1 LTGLAALTRKD
12 GDRVLRFVAEA
23 EADDGD
29 QPFADDVLLQLGDL
43 VGADWAGYS
52 ELDWMRKR
60 GIVSVDQP
68 GSAYEFADWDSLED
82 HFWEKI
88 AHLHPI
94 HRAALDGRTGAMK
107 LSDFFGSRKELKRT
121 PYYNDWMRIFGT
133 EHSLDLELQSP
144 SGQTS
149 TLHFDRLGGRDFTER
164 DRLVLDSLAPHLTR
178 LRQAGRTKRLVAAA
192 LEELDEIPAEASRGV
207 VLLGPANQ
215 VEYASAPARRLL
227 HDFFPAHAPDRLPEA
242 LVEWLEVAD
251 RPLVRARANRRLI
264 VRGTRDALV
273 LEEQKTGVALT
284 ARERE
289 VLSLVARGKTN
300 AEVAE
305 VLWLAP
311 STVRKHLENVYAK
324 LGVKTRTAAVA
335 RVFGPIDAEAS

>member
-1 LTGLAALTRKD
+1 VTGVAALTSKD
-12 GDRVLRFVAEA
+12 VKRVLRFVAEA
-23 EADDGD
+23 EADSGD
-29 QPFADDVLLQLGDL
+29 QPFSDEVLLQLGDL

-52 ELDWMRKR
+52 EIDWVGKR
-60 GIVSVDQP
+60 GIVSLDQP

-82 HFWEKI
+82 HFWANI

-107 LSDFFGSRKELKRT
+107 LSDFFGSRRELKRT

-133 EHSLDLELQSP
+133 EHSLDLELHSP

-149 TLHFDRLGGRDFTER
+149 TFHFDRLGGRDFTER
-164 DRLVLDSLAPHLTR
+164 DRRVLDSLAPHLMR
-178 LRQAGRTKRLVAAA
+178 LREAGRTQRLIAAA
-192 LEELDEIPAEASRGV
+192 LEELDEIPAGASRGV
-207 VLLGPANQ
+207 VLLGPGNRI
-215 VEYASAPARRLL
+215 EYASAPARRLL
-227 HDFFPAHAPDRLPEA
+227 HDFFPADAPERLPDA
-242 LVEWLEVAD
+242 LVEWLDCGD
-251 RPLVRARANRRLI
+251 RPFARERADRRLI

-273 LEEQKTGVALT
+273 LEEQSTGVALT

-289 VLSLVARGKTN
+289 VLSLVARGMTN

-305 VLWLAP
+305 LLWLAP

-324 LGVKTRTAAVA
+324 LGVSTRTAAVA